1 MLIVPVTHADLP
13 DLVKLVNS
21 AYRGDSSR
29 AGWTTEA
36 DILTG
41 IRTDIATLQQEFELP
56 GVHMLKAVNEAG
68 AIVACVYLQQT
79 DQKLYLGM
87 LTVSPELQNKGV
99 GKQLLQ
105 RAEQVAKERNC
116 SHISMTVISVRKE
129 LIAWY
134 ERHGYQATG
143 ERKPFV
149 VGEHIGNPLQPLEF
163 IVLEKW
169 L

>member
-1 MLIVPVTHADLP
+1 
-13 DLVKLVNS
+13 
-21 AYRGDSSR
+21 
-29 AGWTTEA
+29 
-36 DILTG
+36 
-41 IRTDIATLQQEFELP
+41 
-56 GVHMLKAVNEAG
+56 MLKAVNEAG

-105 RAEQVAKERNC
+105 QAEQVAKERNC

-134 ERHGYQATG
+134 ERHGYRATS

-149 VGEHIGNPLQPLEF
+149 VGEHIGNPLHPLEF